1 MTKKPTSIK
10 DVAKAAGMSLG
21 TVSGVLNGK
30 TGFAQATRKKIWDAA
45 NALHY
50 TPNQPARNMRA
61 GNGNGARAKSG
72 IIIHITHL
80 GQEGD
85 AQDQFEAMRSL
96 MLLKAAA
103 RLGLYPITYRYRL
116 LKGFQCPPVLNGHV
130 DGAIVGTPHP
140 EVVDAL
146 RGKIPM
152 VLMDVPFVPR
162 LDADIPMVNTDYRFG
177 FDVLFAKLRGLGHR
191 KVATLVAKDPGEGVF
206 GESHVVDAMR
216 ESAMRQGIELADANR
231 IEMRMTPKT
240 HDSAMAKAA
249 PLLAESIR
257 NRGVTALVFPN
268 HVYSHSLRPMLA
280 ELGVRVPED
289 VSVAH
294 VHYGLEDDPSGCCS
308 VRYAWPDLIET
319 SLKVLNGLIEGPR
332 TLACSEYL
340 IRPEFH
346 PGTTLARVR
355 PS

>member
-21 TVSGVLNGK
+21 TVSGVLNGR
-30 TGFAQATRKKIWDAA
+30 TGFAEATRKKIWDAA

-80 GQEGD
+80 GPEGE
-85 AQDQFEAMRSL
+85 AQDHFEAMRSL

-103 RLGLYPITYRYRL
+103 RLGLYPITYRYRH

-130 DGAIVGTPHP
+130 DGAIVGTPHL

-146 RGKIPM
+146 RDKIPM
-152 VLMDVPFVPR
+152 VLMDVPFAPR
-162 LDADIPMVNTDYRFG
+162 LDADIPMVNMDYRFG
-177 FDVLFAKLRGLGHR
+177 FDVLFAKLRSLGHR
-191 KVATLVAKDPGEGVF
+191 SFATLVAKDPGEGVF
-206 GESHVVDAMR
+206 GETHVVDAMR
-216 ESAMRQGIELADANR
+216 ESAARHGIALADDNR
-231 IEMRMTPKT
+231 IEMRMSPRT
-240 HDSAMAKAA
+240 HDSAMAKAM
-249 PLLAESIR
+249 PLLADCIR
-257 NRGVTALVFPN
+257 KRGATALVLPN
-268 HVYSHSLRPMLA
+268 PAYSLALRPKLA
-280 ELGVRVPED
+280 ELGIRVPQD
-289 VSVAH
+289 VSLAH
-294 VHYGLEDDPSGCCS
+294 VHYGLAGDLSDCAS
-308 VRYAWPDLIET
+308 VQYAWPDLIET
-319 SLKVLNGLIEGPR
+319 SLKVLNDLIEGPR

-346 PGTTLARVR
+346 VGTTLARARRV
-355 PS
+355 

>member
-1 MTKKPTSIK
+1 MTNKPTSIK
-10 DVAKAAGMSLG
+10 DVALAAGMSLG

-30 TGFAQATRKKIWDAA
+30 TCFAEATRKKIWDAA
-45 NALHY
+45 QALNY
-50 TPNQPARNMRA
+50 TPSQSARCMRA
-61 GNGNGARAKSG
+61 GNGNGTRAKSG

-80 GQEGD
+80 GQDGPRED
-85 AQDQFEAMRSL
+85 HFEAMRSL

-103 RLGLYPITYRYRL
+103 RLGLYPITYRYRH

-152 VLMDVPFVPR
+152 VLMDVPFAPK
-162 LDADIPMVNTDYRFG
+162 LDADIPMVNMDYRFG
-177 FDVLFAKLRGLGHR
+177 FDMLFAKLLGLGHR

-206 GESHVVDAMR
+206 GEQHVVDAMR
-216 ESAMRQGIELADANR
+216 ESAMRQGIDLADANR

-240 HDSAMAKAA
+240 HDLAMAKAA
-249 PLLAESIR
+249 PLLADCIR
-257 NRGVTALVFPN
+257 KRGVTALVLPN
-268 HVYSHSLRPMLA
+268 PAYSLALRPKLA
-280 ELGVRVPED
+280 ELGIRTPQD
-289 VSVAH
+289 VSLAH
-294 VHYGLEDDPSGCCS
+294 VHYGLTEDASDCASIQ
-308 VRYAWPDLIET
+308 YAWPDLIET

-340 IRPEFH
+340 IRPKFH
-346 PGTTLARVR
+346 LGTTLARARRV
-355 PS
+355 

>member
-21 TVSGVLNGK
+21 TVSGVLNGR
-30 TGFAQATRKKIWDAA
+30 TGFAEATRKKIWDAA
-45 NALHY
+45 NVLHY

-80 GQEGD
+80 GQEGE
-85 AQDQFEAMRSL
+85 AQDAFEARRSL

-103 RLGLYPITYRYRL
+103 RLGLYPITYRYRH

-152 VLMDVPFVPR
+152 VLMDVPFAPR
-162 LDADIPMVNTDYRFG
+162 LDADIPMVNMDYRFG
-177 FDVLFAKLRGLGHR
+177 FDVLFAKMQDLGHR
-191 KVATLVAKDPGEGVF
+191 KIATLVAVGSADGVTGEPHIVQ
-206 GESHVVDAMR
+206 EI
-216 ESAMRQGIELADANR
+216 SAAAERRGIALLPENR
-231 IEMRMTPKT
+231 LKIRVTPKT
-240 HDSAMAKAA
+240 HDAVMANAL
-249 PLLAESIR
+249 PILVDCIR
-257 NRGVTALVFPN
+257 KRGATALVLPN
-268 HVYSHSLRPMLA
+268 PAYSRALRPKLA
-280 ELGVRVPED
+280 ELGIRVPED
-289 VSVAH
+289 VSLAH
-294 VHYGLEDDPSGCCS
+294 VHYGLGDDPSGCCS
-308 VRYAWPDLIET
+308 VRYVWPDLIET

-332 TLACSEYL
+332 NLACSEYL
-340 IRPEFH
+340 IRPEFRL
-346 PGTTLARVR
+346 GTTLARVR